1 MSTGTPT
8 NQSTHTPDQDTDDP
22 SMDEEETEGLPAPVH
37 RNEDGD
43 PLAISVVLSPDQID
57 GLSIPDNS
65 DTVRPVV
72 RDGTLHIEPADA

>member
-1 MSTGTPT
+1 MSTKPSANT
-8 NQSTHTPDQDTDDP
+8 STSEPERDNP
-22 SMDEEETEGLPAPVH
+22 SEDEEETEGLPAPVH

-57 GLSIPDNS
+57 RISIPDNS